1 MSFIVGA
8 NEVNAC
14 YQSVLRMQDMSKI
27 FYVYC
32 AISAVIFAYWLKV
45 KVEDPTFPYFEN
57 SNPVLKIHTGQIRGH
72 PLKTENG
79 KSYYAFQE
87 IPYAA
92 PPVGELRFQEAIQP
106 EPWSGI
112 LDTTK
117 NTKVCYQK
125 KPPLDDQTPDPREN
139 EDCLYLNVFTP
150 KLPLEE
156 TSSLLPV
163 MVYIYGG
170 IGQSGEPTEYN
181 FDLFLEQDIVVV
193 TLNFRSGA
201 LGLLT
206 TKDGVFP
213 ANIALKDQ
221 NLALKWIQSNIN
233 YFGGDPSKVTL
244 AGHSSGAVSV
254 GFHVISKQSK
264 GLLSRAIL
272 QSASPIAHLGITVD
286 ARHNAFAVGK
296 ALDPNFSFTNS
307 STDLLRLLEMFPAE
321 KIMRTEIEVPPH
333 LRGDLPYNVP
343 ANWTMTI
350 EDPIEKNA
358 FLTGPFHDDVKDG
371 NINKVPILIGITDE
385 EMIGIDLTPEMAASV
400 DNNITC
406 IVNSKANIK
415 EENKLAFATELRDIY
430 TKVPFQQNMTAFY
443 KFNSDVIF
451 ASALIRH
458 ADLHSKHA
466 ETYFYQFSYKG
477 HLNGLLKPLKRPPGL
492 GRNGHCEELPY
503 LYKYRW
509 DPDVIP
515 SPSDILTR
523 KRLATLWGNF
533 IKYANP
539 TPSRDPVLENK
550 IWPKVTPNE
559 LNYLDIDHNLSVRKD
574 PRSYKAWKQRLEKY
588 LEHPIT
594 TY

>member
-1 MSFIVGA
+1 
-8 NEVNAC
+8 
-14 YQSVLRMQDMSKI
+14 MQVMSKI

-45 KVEDPTFPYFEN
+45 KVKDPTFPYFEN
-57 SNPVLKIHTGQIRGH
+57 GNPVLKIHTGQIRGH

-272 QSASPIAHLGITVD
+272 QSASPIAHIGITVD

-307 STDLLRLLEMFPAE
+307 STDLLRLLKTLPAE

-333 LRGDLPYNVP
+333 LRGNLPYNVP

-350 EDPIEKNA
+350 EDPTEKNA
-358 FLTGPFHDDVKDG
+358 FLTGPFHDNVEDG

-385 EMIGIDLTPEMAASV
+385 EMMGIDLTPEMAASV

-415 EENKLAFATELRDIY
+415 EEKKLAFATELRDIY

-466 ETYFYQFSYKG
+466 DTYFYQFSYKG

-539 TPSRDPVLENK
+539 TPSRDPVLEKK